1 LHDSEGESTAGTGRV
16 GALLHF
22 VRSGAAGGFVLILSA
37 AAALVWSNS
46 PAADSY
52 ARLFSTRLPIGAGR
66 LLFDLDLHAW
76 VNDGLMALFF
86 LMVGLEIRRETTEGQ
101 LASRQGFAA
110 PAIAALGGMIVP
122 AAIYAGFNYADPSAL
137 RGWAV
142 PVATDIAF
150 ALAALSVVGRRV
162 PLALR
167 VFLTALAILDDLGA
181 IVVIA
186 LFYTAGLNGI
196 ALLLAAVVLLAL
208 LGLNRLGIRALAPYL
223 IGGVILWCCTY
234 RSGVHATLSGVA
246 LALVIPMRRRGDEA
260 VGPAIRLEHA
270 LQGWVAYLVLPL
282 FGLANGGLPLNT
294 VGVGVLTDPVA
305 LGVGLGLLIGKQAG
319 VFGATMLAIRAGWA
333 RLPAGLTTRT
343 LYGGSVLCGIG
354 FTMSLFIGDLAFP
367 GQVRDSEVKLAV
379 FVASAVCAVAGI
391 VILALFAPRRTE

>member
-1 LHDSEGESTAGTGRV
+1 MHDSEGESTAVTGRV
-16 GALLHF
+16 GALLGF
-22 VRSGAAGGFVLILSA
+22 VRSGAGGGFVLILCA

-46 PAADSY
+46 SAADSY

-66 LLFDLDLHAW
+66 WLFDLDLHAW

-186 LFYTAGLNGI
+186 LFYTAGLNGT

-208 LGLNRLGIRALAPYL
+208 LGLNRLGVRALAPYL

-246 LALVIPMRRRGDEA
+246 LALVIPMRRRGDEV

-294 VGVGVLTDPVA
+294 IGVGVLTDPVA

-333 RLPAGLTTRT
+333 RLPPGLTTRT

-391 VILALFAPRRTE
+391 VVLTLFAPRRTG

>member
-1 LHDSEGESTAGTGRV
+1 M
-16 GALLHF
+16 
-22 VRSGAAGGFVLILSA
+22 LILCA
-37 AAALVWSNS
+37 AAALAWSNS
-46 PAADSY
+46 PEADSY
-52 ARLFSTRLPIGAGR
+52 ARLLSLRLPIGTGS
-66 LLFDLDLHAW
+66 LVFDLNVHAW

-86 LMVGLEIRRETTEGQ
+86 LMVGLEIRRETTQGQ

-110 PAIAALGGMIVP
+110 PAIAALGGMVVP
-122 AAIYAGFNYADPSAL
+122 AAIYAGFNYADPTAL

-162 PLALR
+162 PMALR
-167 VFLTALAILDDLGA
+167 VFLTALAIIDDLGA
-181 IVVIA
+181 IIVIA
-186 LFYTAGLNGI
+186 LFYTAGLNGT

-208 LGLNRLGIRALAPYL
+208 FGLNRMGVRALAPYL
-223 IGGVILWCCTY
+223 IGGVVLWCCTY

-246 LALVIPMRRRGDEA
+246 LAFVIPMRRRGDEA

-294 VGVGVLTDPVA
+294 VGIGVLTDPVA
-305 LGVGLGLLIGKQAG
+305 LGVGLGLLVGKQAG
-319 VFGATMLAIRAGWA
+319 VFGATWLAIRAGWA
-333 RLPAGLTTRT
+333 RLPPGLTART

-379 FVASAVCAVAGI
+379 FAASALCAVAG
-391 VILALFAPRRTE
+391 VLILVLSTPKRAR

>member
-1 LHDSEGESTAGTGRV
+1 LHDSEEENSAVTGRV
-16 GALLHF
+16 GELLSF
-22 VRSGAAGGFVLILSA
+22 IRSGAAGGFVLILCA
-37 AAALVWSNS
+37 AAALAWSNS
-46 PAADSY
+46 PEADSY
-52 ARLFSTRLPIGAGR
+52 ARLLSLRLPIGTGS
-66 LLFDLDLHAW
+66 LVFDLNVHAW

-86 LMVGLEIRRETTEGQ
+86 LMVGLEIRRETTQGQ

-110 PAIAALGGMIVP
+110 PAIAALGGMVVP
-122 AAIYAGFNYADPSAL
+122 AAIYAGFNYADPTAL

-162 PLALR
+162 PMALR
-167 VFLTALAILDDLGA
+167 VFLTALAIIDDLGA
-181 IVVIA
+181 IIVIA
-186 LFYTAGLNGI
+186 LFYTAGLNGT

-208 LGLNRLGIRALAPYL
+208 FGLNRMGVRALAPYL
-223 IGGVILWCCTY
+223 IGGVVLWCCTY

-246 LALVIPMRRRGDEA
+246 LAFVIPMRRRGDEA

-294 VGVGVLTDPVA
+294 VGIGVLTDPVA
-305 LGVGLGLLIGKQAG
+305 LGVGLGLLVGKQAG
-319 VFGATMLAIRAGWA
+319 VFGATWLAIRAGWA
-333 RLPAGLTTRT
+333 RLPPGLTART

-379 FVASAVCAVAGI
+379 FAASALCAVAG
-391 VILALFAPRRTE
+391 VLILVLSTPKRAR